1 VLISCGGS
9 DERRV
14 KLGRSEVQ
22 SWLDAVAPGTGLV
35 RLAQLSGLPRLRVTQ
50 QVSRGSVAPATVTA
64 IARGLDL
71 DPLTEL
77 SKFHQFSGL
86 VPASPAADELPS
98 FIATP
103 GLLQATVH
111 RLKSVI
117 TDEAELGEETYDQ
130 LALNWFALADEGNLR
145 AHIQQELGIA
155 QPTLWKMLRSR
166 LREDVSLEIARYAN
180 FPLVSALVVSGVLT
194 GKEAGWDA
202 DCRSRW
208 VNNVPL
214 GQLLAV
220 AEKRLHEV
228 GKQERNLEMFENHLG

>member
-1 VLISCGGS
+1 M
-9 DERRV
+9 
-14 KLGRSEVQ
+14 
-22 SWLDAVAPGTGLV
+22 
-35 RLAQLSGLPRLRVTQ
+35 
-50 QVSRGSVAPATVTA
+50 APATITA

-77 SKFHQFSGL
+77 SKFPQFSSL
-86 VPASPAADELPS
+86 LPATPVADEIPS
-98 FIATP
+98 FIATA

-117 TDEAELGEETYDQ
+117 TDEAELCDETYDQ
-130 LALNWFALADEGNLR
+130 LALNWFALADDGNLR
-145 AHIQQELGIA
+145 PHIQHKLGIA

-166 LREDVSLEIARYAN
+166 LREDVSLEIARYAD

-202 DCRSRW
+202 NCRADW

-214 GQLLAV
+214 GHLLEV
-220 AEKRLHEV
+220 TEKRLHDV
-228 GKQERNLEMFENHLG
+228 GKQVRNLETFENHLG